1 MTFPCPKT
9 PQTSVIVMATASLLF
24 IGCTTVTTQSFKVNK
39 NSNVESSQVAV
50 GADFGKYDRLT
61 AAGMGIFFPKDAAPS
76 EEDQQRT
83 RQIFRTAFLG
93 ELQAYSIV
101 EDKGPTTLEVRPSL
115 IDYRKSSGGDVQL
128 VRRDLRDLASPGSLM
143 FLMELVDSESGEV
156 LARAADSTSV
166 PAFGTGDSTVT
177 DWEAVTSAA
186 ERWAEL
192 FRIFL
197 DENLNK

>member
-1 MTFPCPKT
+1 MILIRPKT
-9 PQTSVIVMATASLLF
+9 PGTGTIALAAASLLF

-39 NSNVESSQVAV
+39 NSNVESSQIAV

-61 AAGMGIFFPKDAAPS
+61 ADGMGIIFPKDAAPS

-83 RQIFRTAFLG
+83 RQIFRTAFLD

-101 EDKGPTTLEVRPSL
+101 ENKGPTTLEVRPSL
-115 IDYRKSSGGDVQL
+115 IDYRKSSGGDAQL
-128 VRRDLRDLASPGSLM
+128 VRRDLRDLANPGSLI
-143 FLMELVDSESGEV
+143 FLMELVDSESGQV
-156 LARAADSTSV
+156 LGRAADSASV
-166 PAFGTGDSTVT
+166 PTFGTGNNAIT
-177 DWEAVTSAA
+177 DWDSVQSAA

>member
-1 MTFPCPKT
+1 MISICPRT
-9 PQTSVIVMATASLLF
+9 PATGMIVLAAASLLF
-24 IGCTTVTTQSFKVNK
+24 ISCTTVTTQSFKVNK

-61 AAGMGIFFPKDAAPS
+61 ADGMGIFFPKDAAPS
-76 EEDQQRT
+76 KQDQQRT

-93 ELQAYSIV
+93 ELQAYTIV
-101 EDKGPTTLEVRPSL
+101 DSKGPTTLEIRPSL
-115 IDYRKSSGGDVQL
+115 IDYRQSSGGDAQL
-128 VRRDLRDLASPGSLM
+128 VRRDLRDIANPGSLV
-143 FLMELVDSESGEV
+143 FLMELVDSETGEV
-156 LARAADSTSV
+156 LARAADSASV
-166 PAFGTGDSTVT
+166 PTFGTGDNTIT
-177 DWEAVTSAA
+177 DWDAVKSAA